1 MLFCDKNNQLMYKN
15 YFQIIT
21 LSLLILTFSCA
32 KRGAINGGLKDT
44 LAPVLSSSF
53 PKNFSKNSTPKEI
66 KLNFDEYIKL
76 KNVAKQL
83 IISPPMKNAPEISP
97 YTASR
102 EIKIKILDTLIPNTT
117 YSFNF
122 GNSIEDNN
130 EDNILRQFKYVFST
144 GNQIDSLKLKAK
156 VTDAIDLKTPS
167 FVSIML
173 YEVNEKYTDSAVYKE
188 VPRYLTNTLDSLKT
202 VQLENLKPGKYR
214 LLALKDENNNNK
226 FDLKKDKIGFIKEFI
241 TLPNDTLY
249 EIELF
254 KQQPIFKIATT
265 NQASGNKII
274 VGYEGKP
281 NNPKVEI
288 IKNKIK
294 LPCIVT
300 KFADKDSLQIW
311 FKDAKTDSIKIKIIN
326 NNYTKL
332 VDLKLKNQK
341 KDTLTLTPKFNST
354 LPLRENY
361 SLKASTP
368 LLLFEP
374 TKMILLNKDSIAVKF
389 KTEYDEYN
397 QEFKFLFSKEPL
409 QKYKLK
415 LFPGAVVDFFKSQN
429 DTLTYNFSTKNTSDY
444 GNLRVK
450 LENVQ
455 RFPIIVELINKDGKV
470 LHSTISEKNT
480 EIYFDLIEPEKIL
493 LRVIYDDNKNGIWDS
508 GDFIL
513 LRQAEEV
520 LYFSKEIDVRANWDV
535 EQPFNLKR

>member
-1 MLFCDKNNQLMYKN
+1 MYKN
-15 YFQIIT
+15 YFQIIA

-226 FDLKKDKIGFIKEFI
+226 FDVKKDKIGFIKEFI

-429 DTLTYNFSTKNTSDY
+429 DTLTFNFSTKNTSDY

>member
-15 YFQIIT
+15 YFQIIA

-226 FDLKKDKIGFIKEFI
+226 FDVKKDKIGFIKEFI